1 MSVLPIDS
9 GRYGNE
15 DVKKIFTEDIR
26 LQKML
31 DVEAALAWAQAQV
44 GDIPEDDASF
54 IIANANAE
62 KVSLKRVKEIEK
74 RTKHE
79 TVAVV
84 EGLIEVCGSSGAYVH
99 LGTTSSDILDTAL
112 ALQLKEALHKI
123 EERLR
128 DLMRT
133 LKNLADKNAKT
144 LMVGRTHGQHALP
157 ITLGFKFA
165 NWFSEIGRQL
175 SRLEECL
182 NRILVGKMS
191 GAVGTQAGLGPKA
204 LEIQE
209 LVMKRLGLKS
219 AEISTQ
225 IVSRD
230 RHAELISVLANTA
243 SSLDKFATEIRELQR
258 PEINELAEPL
268 VEETQIGSSTMAHK
282 KNPVI
287 CERISGLARI
297 VRSLVH
303 PAFENAVT
311 WHERDLSHSSAERFI
326 VPEACILVDYMVAL
340 MSNVLQGLIIN
351 KANMKRNLELSQG
364 RVLAESIM
372 MRLIKKGMNRKE
384 AYDLTRRI
392 SRRSEKEMAP
402 FKDYLMRDVKV
413 HSLLN
418 EEEID
423 EALNPENY
431 LGNTPVL
438 ITRILKEYE
447 L

>member
-15 DVKKIFTEDIR
+15 DLKMLFTEETR

-44 GDIPEDDASF
+44 GDIPEDDASV
-54 IIANANAE
+54 IIANANIK

-79 TVAVV
+79 TMALV

-99 LGTTSSDILDTAL
+99 LGATSSDILDTAM
-112 ALQLKEALHKI
+112 ALQMKEALQKI
-123 EERLR
+123 EDRLKS
-128 DLMRT
+128 LMRT
-133 LKNLADKNAKT
+133 LKSLAEKNAKT
-144 LMVGRTHGQHALP
+144 LMVGRTHGQHAVP

-165 NWFSEIGRQL
+165 NWLSEIGRQL
-175 SRLEECL
+175 SRLEECS
-182 NRILVGKMS
+182 NRLLVGKMS
-191 GAVGTQAGLGPKA
+191 GAVGTQAGLGSNA
-204 LEIQE
+204 LEIQKF
-209 LVMKRLGLKS
+209 VMKRLGLKPV
-219 AEISTQ
+219 EISTQ

-243 SSLDKFATEIRELQR
+243 SSLDKFAIEIRELQR
-258 PEINELAEPL
+258 PEINELAEPF
-268 VEETQIGSSTMAHK
+268 VEETQVGSSTMAHK
-282 KNPVI
+282 KNPVV

-297 VRSLVH
+297 VRGLVY
-303 PAFENAVT
+303 PAFENSVT

-326 VPEACILVDYMVAL
+326 VPETCILVDYMLSL
-340 MSNVLQGLIIN
+340 MDNVLRGLIIN
-351 KANMKRNLELSQG
+351 QDNMRRNLMLSQG
-364 RVLAESIM
+364 RVLAESVM
-372 MRLIKKGMNRKE
+372 MRLIKRGMNRKE

-392 SRRSEKEMAP
+392 SIESEKEKTL
-402 FKDYLMRDVKV
+402 FKDSLMEDVRV

-418 EEEID
+418 EKEVD

-431 LGNTPVL
+431 LGNTLLL
-438 ITRILKEYE
+438 ITKILKKHE